1 MRLAFVLPL
10 LLAGCASAP
19 TPSPATVLCPV
30 QPVAYTIDDEHALK
44 AEFDALP
51 ATSQLRRWLL
61 DYIAERAALR
71 ACATP

>member
-1 MRLAFVLPL
+1 
-10 LLAGCASAP
+10 
-19 TPSPATVLCPV
+19 V

-51 ATSQLRRWLL
+51 AASQLRRWLL

-71 ACATP
+71 TCATP